1 MDWLR
6 PAATALALAIL
17 VAILWR
23 FFRTPPVFEILV
35 QNGVPSVRRGRVSG
49 RFFAE
54 VELICK
60 TWSIPGGTIRGVPG
74 PSGTRLVFSR
84 EIAAEHHQ
92 RFRNVWH
99 LGE

>member
-6 PAATALALAIL
+6 PAATALSLAIL

-60 TWSIPGGTIRGVPG
+60 TWSIPGARSARPG
-74 PSGTRLVFSR
+74 ASGARLVFSR